1 MQEFHT
7 VLFYLC
13 RCYDGQLRD
22 SKEFIAQRKRQGQ
35 TLSAEFEQELE
46 SMELYQTEIDWKM
59 FIPPLPV
66 HQVVQ
71 MIVFN

>member
-22 SKEFIAQRKRQGQ
+22 TKDFIEQRKRQGQ
-35 TLSAEFEQELE
+35 PLSPELLKELE

-59 FIPPLPV
+59 FIPPLPE
-66 HQVVQ
+66 HQV
-71 MIVFN
+71 F